1 MKKQDQKNFR
11 DMLTPEGRENF
22 DKILGYATALL
33 LISQNEEVQQIA
45 AAYRAVLGGAL
56 KGLLLEASDF
66 FTELDIAA
74 VKKMEAAGIRQENAV
89 ALQRSSIIYALLPAL
104 GKNVSAYSQAFSKAS
119 KPNQE

>member
-1 MKKQDQKNFR
+1 
-11 DMLTPEGRENF
+11 MLTPEGRENF

-45 AAYRAVLGGAL
+45 AAYRVVLGGAL
-56 KGLLLEASDF
+56 KGFLLEASNF

-104 GKNVSAYSQAFSKAS
+104 GKNVSEYTRAYCKTD
-119 KPNQE
+119 KK